1 MLDAA
6 QKARVVFE
14 PIIEPV
20 TLGPE
25 ADHHPGRLSI
35 AGDDDLLAVGF
46 AQKPREI
53 VLDLGI
59 AEPAP
64 GSAGRSS
71 TGASLKE
78 RARAIC
84 DQVIGQEMWV
94 KRVSLADAKA
104 HLSRLVEEA
113 AAGEPVCIT
122 RRGKAVAQIIA
133 VDTPR
138 KRIDVAA
145 LRAMTDA
152 MPMQPETA
160 RDFIR
165 RMRDEDRY

>member
-1 MLDAA
+1 M
-6 QKARVVFE
+6 R
-14 PIIEPV
+14 
-20 TLGPE
+20 
-25 ADHHPGRLSI
+25 
-35 AGDDDLLAVGF
+35 
-46 AQKPREI
+46 
-53 VLDLGI
+53 
-59 AEPAP
+59 
-64 GSAGRSS
+64 
-71 TGASLKE
+71 
-78 RARAIC
+78 
-84 DQVIGQEMWV
+84 V

-122 RRGKAVAQIIA
+122 RRGKAVAQITA

-152 MPMQPETA
+152 MPMPETA